1 MAGSRGEA
9 ASADGHRDSRGDRG
23 GGRRIPGGWWHAAS
37 AAAGRVSRT
46 RCFAARRPNARGAR
60 RVRTCGMGWGPG
72 KGEMKQ
78 RVVVWGE
85 RVDVEVYRRSKT
97 VWIARGEYNGK
108 SYEGKA
114 STRGS
119 AAK

>member
-1 MAGSRGEA
+1 MAW
-9 ASADGHRDSRGDRG
+9 DG
-23 GGRRIPGGWWHAAS
+23 
-37 AAAGRVSRT
+37 
-46 RCFAARRPNARGAR
+46 
-60 RVRTCGMGWGPG
+60 GPV

-119 AAK
+119 AAKAWADAARYHSN